1 MFDSLL
7 SLLFGSYS
15 HKFIFM
21 RLSKLYRYGLLYD
34 STRRS
39 GTEGGETAGCG
50 LWPVPRLQYRCFVIR
65 LVRLLV
71 AGGARW
77 SRGEALS
84 MVIRGMYL

>member
-15 HKFIFM
+15 HKFISM

-50 LWPVPRLQYRCFVIR
+50 LWPVPRLPYRCYWTCFVLQATWPIIDFEFH
-65 LVRLLV
+65 L
-71 AGGARW
+71 
-77 SRGEALS
+77 
-84 MVIRGMYL
+84 